1 MKTQRP
7 PHGIDGFTLVEL
19 IVSITI
25 IVILAGIVVAGMGFV
40 DQKRAQEKAKV
51 QVKLLEK
58 GIEEYRFDNGV
69 YPTVPNANPTSL
81 ALARVNNNAIFQR
94 LYLDGVSNQNIRI
107 YLAEL
112 DPAATGQG
120 WITGSGVTTTYIT
133 DPWGREY
140 RFRPGSL
147 ADGTLNP
154 AAMGPGFD
162 VWSMGKDG
170 VTQPGTESEPY
181 DKSAS
186 QNKDDVPNF

>member
-1 MKTQRP
+1 MKTQRT
-7 PHGIDGFTLVEL
+7 PHRSGGFTLVEL

-25 IVILAGIVVAGMGFV
+25 IILLAGIVVGGMGFV
-40 DQKRAQEKAKV
+40 EQKRAQEKAKV

-69 YPTVPNANPTSL
+69 YPTVPNANPTSVS
-81 ALARVNNNAIFQR
+81 LARANNNAIFQR
-94 LYLDGVSNQNIRI
+94 LYRDGVNDQNIRI
-107 YLAEL
+107 YLSEL

-120 WITGSGVTTTYIT
+120 WITVTGGTNYIT

-154 AAMGPGFD
+154 VAMGPGFD
-162 VWSMGKDG
+162 IWSMGKDG
-170 VTQPGTESEPY
+170 VTQPGTAGSPY
-181 DKSAS
+181 NKSAA
-186 QNKDDVPNF
+186 QNKDDVTNF